1 MIKQPTYYITLLL
14 VMLLS
19 ASCSNSHTTLSLD
32 RAEEMLLSS
41 PDSARTIL
49 GSIVKDELYSKS
61 DKMKH
66 TLLKAV
72 ADDAAG
78 LGMPKDSVLYI
89 VSEYYSNKEDD
100 YHFLSLY
107 CMGRSHQLAG
117 HSTKAIL
124 EYTQAEQYI
133 NNVSQPEYIALLYS
147 NMASLF
153 TESFDYQRALQL
165 YNNAHTYFKLSGLKD
180 YEHATIIK
188 TAHTLIELKRY
199 DEAEELLLEELQWGC
214 DNNDKEVSQN
224 CIENLLKLYSRT
236 SYYSK
241 SEWLLGSEY
250 AKEYDTT
257 HIVNLTLAYIYAT
270 GSDMKS
276 SNRHMRQAWQQSAT
290 INDTLATL
298 TQMYDIS
305 RMRGDNENALYIL
318 ENIYYIHDT
327 IMRSVLRQPLLT
339 SQRDYYQ
346 SQVQISEYKL
356 ASTERMAAV
365 IVIITILLLCLA
377 MLVMQKRIAQKNA
390 QIERYAEVADEMSRS
405 LFAKKAEVD
414 DISSRLSTH
423 NARIAEMDKQVA
435 VLFKKQFE
443 LLNELSSTF
452 YETHGIKKD
461 KEAIYKHVRE
471 NIESFMKNKRE
482 IEHLEN
488 IVDNYRGGIIGKL
501 REEFPQ
507 FGEHDIRFIVFICAG
522 FSPKAISIFMEESV
536 GNIYTKKSRIKSI
549 ISRSDS
555 THKELFIEALS

>member
-1 MIKQPTYYITLLL
+1 
-14 VMLLS
+14 
-19 ASCSNSHTTLSLD
+19 
-32 RAEEMLLSS
+32 
-41 PDSARTIL
+41 
-49 GSIVKDELYSKS
+49 
-61 DKMKH
+61 
-66 TLLKAV
+66 
-72 ADDAAG
+72 
-78 LGMPKDSVLYI
+78 
-89 VSEYYSNKEDD
+89 
-100 YHFLSLY
+100 
-107 CMGRSHQLAG
+107 
-117 HSTKAIL
+117 
-124 EYTQAEQYI
+124 
-133 NNVSQPEYIALLYS
+133 
-147 NMASLF
+147 
-153 TESFDYQRALQL
+153 
-165 YNNAHTYFKLSGLKD
+165 
-180 YEHATIIK
+180 
-188 TAHTLIELKRY
+188 
-199 DEAEELLLEELQWGC
+199 
-214 DNNDKEVSQN
+214 
-224 CIENLLKLYSRT
+224 
-236 SYYSK
+236 
-241 SEWLLGSEY
+241 
-250 AKEYDTT
+250 
-257 HIVNLTLAYIYAT
+257 
-270 GSDMKS
+270 
-276 SNRHMRQAWQQSAT
+276 
-290 INDTLATL
+290 
-298 TQMYDIS
+298 
-305 RMRGDNENALYIL
+305 MRGDNENALYIL